1 LLGVQNV
8 PFPRLLA
15 CPFFRYNESWSMAM
29 EALLIIGM
37 INDFVKKGGALECK
51 GFTCGAKVV

>member
-1 LLGVQNV
+1 
-8 PFPRLLA
+8 
-15 CPFFRYNESWSMAM
+15 MAM
-29 EALLIIGM
+29 EALLIIDM